1 MADVERG
8 PSPEGGREQRP
19 EAWVAAAG
27 VSQAGVTTLVAIRTS
42 ASTHTFGKQAPDQF
56 MRL

>member
-8 PSPEGGREQRP
+8 PSPNGGREQRP

-27 VSQAGVTTLVAIRTS
+27 VSQASVTTLVAIRTS
-42 ASTHTFGKQAPDQF
+42 ARTQTFRQQAPDQF